1 MTVGTILLCWT
12 LTAAAAPAYE
22 EELIFPLQPQH
33 AHSSSI
39 AECPNGDLL
48 ACWFQGSGERRSGD
62 VQVLGARRKAG
73 ESEWSAPFPM
83 ADTPGFPDCN
93 PVLFIN
99 SAGELRLFWIA
110 VPAERWED
118 SLLRYRIA
126 KSYEADGPPAWEWQD
141 LLIFDPGED
150 MPALLEAGFEQLKDT
165 LPEATSDMGRFLRLD
180 LKRIVQDARDPS
192 LRQRGWMTRTNVV
205 TLDSGRLLL
214 PLYSDGYLLGL
225 MLISDD
231 NGATWRPGKPIV
243 GMCLNQPA
251 VVQKRDGTLV
261 AYMREEDDVRHRTLA
276 SESTDEGE
284 TWSLARYT
292 DIPNPNSSLAVIRL
306 ADARWVMVYNDSE
319 LERDT
324 LNVALSDDEGET
336 WKWQRHLEREKGG
349 QFHYPFALQSR
360 DGRIHVSYTYNH
372 AGGQGRSIKH
382 ATFNPEWVEAGDA
395 E

>member
-62 VQVLGARRKAG
+62 VQILGARRKAG

-126 KSYEADGPPAWEWQD
+126 
-141 LLIFDPGED
+141 
-150 MPALLEAGFEQLKDT
+150 
-165 LPEATSDMGRFLRLD
+165 
-180 LKRIVQDARDPS
+180 
-192 LRQRGWMTRTNVV
+192 
-205 TLDSGRLLL
+205 
-214 PLYSDGYLLGL
+214 
-225 MLISDD
+225 
-231 NGATWRPGKPIV
+231 
-243 GMCLNQPA
+243 
-251 VVQKRDGTLV
+251 
-261 AYMREEDDVRHRTLA
+261 
-276 SESTDEGE
+276 
-284 TWSLARYT
+284 
-292 DIPNPNSSLAVIRL
+292 
-306 ADARWVMVYNDSE
+306 
-319 LERDT
+319 ERDT

-360 DGRIHVSYTYNH
+360 DGRIHVSYTYND
-372 AGGQGRSIKH
+372 AVGQGRSIKH